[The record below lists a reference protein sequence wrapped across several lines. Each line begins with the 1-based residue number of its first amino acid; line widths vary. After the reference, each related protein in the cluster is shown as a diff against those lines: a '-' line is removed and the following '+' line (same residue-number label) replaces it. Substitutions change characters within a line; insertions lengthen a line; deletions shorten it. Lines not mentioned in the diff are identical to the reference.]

1 MSAASP
7 PKVLA
12 VIPARLS
19 SRRLPGKALLPL
31 AGRPMIVHV
40 LDRARQVR
48 GLARILVA
56 TDDPGIVA
64 AVEAADGEAM
74 LTDPGHVSGTDRVW
88 EVVSR
93 LARDEGVQ
101 YDVVVDIQ
109 GDEPLLRP
117 AAVEALI
124 EPFADPAVSVATVAA
139 PLTTGLD
146 DPSVVKVVTDHTG
159 DALYFSRSRI
169 PSSGPPLQH
178 IGLYAFRREALAR
191 FVGLPA
197 GWLERREKLEQLRAL
212 EAGMRIDVALVDT
225 VPLGVDTPPHL
236 EQARRTL
243 ASRH

>member
-178 IGLYAFRREALAR
+178 IGLYAFRPQALEA
-191 FVGLPA
+191 FA
-197 GWLERREKLEQLRAL
+197 GRIPGPLERAERLEQLRFL
-212 EAGMRIDVALVDT
+212 EYGQAVRVVRVAE
-225 VPLGVDTPPHL
+225 PSPSVDTPADL
-236 EQARRTL
+236 ERVRAL
-243 ASRH
+243 LE